1 MDILDSN
8 TILYIAAFGLML
20 IGIGGIVI
28 SNHLMRIIF
37 GIALLEAGANLLLLL
52 STYHEGASAPIIVD
66 GSVPAM
72 MADPVPQALVLT
84 AIVIGVGILALA
96 LSLAIRVQRAYGTL
110 DMREV
115 RLKLEQE
122 ISDEAGIDMPSSSEK
137 PADIAKVPLN
147 SVVQQESGS

>member
-8 TILYIAAFGLML
+8 MILYSAAFGLML

-28 SNHLMRIIF
+28 SNHLIRIIF

-52 STYHEGASAPIIVD
+52 STYHEGASAPIIVAD
-66 GSVPAM
+66 NIPAM

-122 ISDEAGIDMPSSSEK
+122 ISAEAGIDMPSSSHA
-137 PADIAKVPLN
+137 PAVITADSAAAIA
-147 SVVQQESGS
+147 QQESGS

>member
-1 MDILDSN
+1 MELLDST
-8 TILYIAAFGLML
+8 TILYSAAFGLML

-37 GIALLEAGANLLLLL
+37 GIILLEAGANLLLLL

-66 GSVPAM
+66 GNVPAM

-115 RLKLEQE
+115 RLRLEQE
-122 ISDEAGIDMPSSSEK
+122 ICDEAGIEMPSSSEK
-137 PADIAKVPLN
+137 PAEVIKTPVN